1 MSNDYRKGA
10 NVCWHWGSG
19 TARGKISERFDR
31 RVQRS
36 LKGTKVV
43 KNGTSANPAYLIEQD
58 DGAKVLKRGSEL
70 SSA

>member
-1 MSNDYRKGA
+1 MSNSYRKGS
-10 NVCWHWGSG
+10 NVSWSWGSG
-19 TARGKISERFDR
+19 TAAGKVEERFDR
-31 RVQRS
+31 RVQRT

-43 KNGTSANPAYLIEQD
+43 KNGTADNPAYLIEQD